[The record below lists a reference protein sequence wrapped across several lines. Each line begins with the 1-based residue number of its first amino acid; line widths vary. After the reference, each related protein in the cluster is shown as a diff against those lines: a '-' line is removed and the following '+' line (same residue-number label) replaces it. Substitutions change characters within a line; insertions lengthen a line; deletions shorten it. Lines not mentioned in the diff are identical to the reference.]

1 MNGLPLVRDPN
12 LIAGIEGFE
21 DAGVYRLNSDL
32 AIIQTVDFFTPI
44 VDDPR
49 TFGRIA
55 AANALSDVY
64 AMGGRPLTAMNI
76 ICFPVNT
83 MDISILHDILLGGLE
98 KMKEAEVTLVGGH
111 SVDDPEL
118 KYGLSVTGIIHPDK
132 VLRNKGAR
140 TGDKL
145 ILTKALGTG
154 IVSTALKGEVVSE
167 ELLALSIESMST
179 LNRKAAEL
187 LVEAGE
193 VHACTD
199 VTGFGFL
206 GHAAEMIEGTD
217 VGMRIFASSVPV
229 FPGLRELVEMGIVP
243 GGLYR
248 NKNFR
253 MPMVEVDPGCP
264 EWLLDVLFD
273 PQTSGGLLIALPEP
287 QASSLLGRM
296 HAAGIEEAALVGEVV
311 AEPQGR
317 IVVEK

>member
-1 MNGLPLVRDPN
+1 LVRDPN

-64 AMGGRPLTAMNI
+64 AMGRRPLTAMNI

-118 KYGLSVTGIIHPDK
+118 KYGLSVTGVIHPDK

-167 ELLALSIESMST
+167 ELLTLSVESMST

-217 VGMRIFASSVPV
+217 VGVRIFAMSVPV

-264 EWLLDVLFD
+264 QWLFDVLFD

-296 HAAGIEEAALVGEVV
+296 HAARIKEAALVGEVV
-311 AEPQGR
+311 SEPKGR
-317 IVVEK
+317 IIVEK